1 MSRGKHFNYSPYKI
15 SKARYLQLCDD
26 CASGRYSDKI
36 LHEACRGLEFVEK
49 WIILSVTKNKSYDRI
64 ERSELDRIPAS
75 RTSFYRYRRL
85 FYYNLNALLKGECK
99 R

>member
-1 MSRGKHFNYSPYKI
+1 MSKVYFNE
-15 SKARYLQLCDD
+15 LCDD
-26 CASGRYSDKI
+26 YVAGKYSPEI
-36 LHEACRGLEFVEK
+36 LSKACKGFEFLK
-49 WIILSVTKNKSYDRI
+49 LWIILSVTKNKSYDKI
-64 ERSELDRIPAS
+64 EYSELGRIPAS